1 MIMAFVVSISSCAN
15 KSDPVP
21 EQDQRSEMQKKVDQF
36 ARVEIGVPDEAIPEI
51 HRPTLAKLY
60 ITAEYLDD
68 MFFRQVATENPEW
81 YRQVSEDPALS
92 ATKDYF
98 DIMYGPWDRTAD
110 NQIFW
115 GDKAKPVGATFYPE
129 DLTKAEL
136 EAWIEAHPDQK
147 SAFTNYFTVI
157 RRDDS
162 GGLVAVPYS
171 QEYQGDLAVLS
182 SFLEQGADLAV
193 DERLAKF
200 LRSRAQA
207 FSDNE
212 YRQSDMDWMDLG
224 DGDIEVVIGPVE
236 VYEDELMNYKA
247 SFEAFI
253 ALRNPEATAELDQ
266 IKALIPQM
274 EDYLPIPDE
283 FKTTDRGS
291 ESPISV
297 VDLLYSAGD
306 ARTAMQALA
315 FNLPNDEYVRQTK
328 GSKKVMLRNV
338 IQAKFEQ
345 ILVPI
350 ARRLMNT
357 EQAEQVSFDAFFATI
372 LLHETGHGLGPGVI
386 KVNRNGQ
393 TMTTTVSEELKDH
406 YATIEEA
413 KADTMGVYLSF
424 FLIEQGLYPE
434 SMREQ
439 IYASFL
445 GSSFR
450 WLRFGA
456 SSAHARSTVVELNY
470 LMEQGAIVH
479 QEDGRYAYVS
489 PLMAGAVENL
499 LHDLLMIEA
508 KGDYAAASAFIE
520 MYGTVPVGLE
530 DQLGSYTDIPI
541 DLCPIY
547 TLEQQVTS
555 W

>member
-1 MIMAFVVSISSCAN
+1 MAFVVSISSCTN
-15 KSDPVP
+15 KSDLVP
-21 EQDQRSEMQKKVDQF
+21 EPDPRSDMQIKVDQF
-36 ARVEIGVPDEAIPEI
+36 ARVEIGVPDEGIPEQ
-51 HRPTLAKLY
+51 HRPTLIKLY
-60 ITAEYLDD
+60 TAAEYLDD
-68 MFFRQVATENPEW
+68 MFFRQVAAENPEW
-81 YRQVSEDPALS
+81 RHQIGQDPNLNSTLAL
-92 ATKDYF
+92 F
-98 DIMYGPWDRTAD
+98 DIMYGPWDRTD
-110 NQIFW
+110 NNKPFW
-115 GDKAKPVGATFYPE
+115 GNKPKPKGATFYPE

-136 EAWIEAHPDQK
+136 EAWIEAHPDDK
-147 SAFTNYFTVI
+147 EAFTSYFTVI

-207 FSDNE
+207 FRDDQ

-224 DGDIEVVIGPVE
+224 DGDLEVVIGPIE

-253 ALRNPEATAELDQ
+253 ALRNPEVSAELDQ

-274 EDYLPIPDE
+274 ENYLPISDE

-297 VDLLYSAGD
+297 VDLLFTAGD
-306 ARTAMQALA
+306 GRAGMQALA
-315 FNLPNDEYVRQTK
+315 FNLPNDEYVRKTK

-357 EQAEQVSFDAFFATI
+357 EQAENVSFDAFFATI
-372 LLHETGHGLGPGVI
+372 LLHEIGHGLGPGIIHVPA
-386 KVNRNGQ
+386 REGQ
-393 TMTTTVSEELKDH
+393 TRMTTVGDELKDH

-413 KADTMGVYLSF
+413 KADTLGVYLSF

-450 WLRFGA
+450 SLRFGA

-470 LMEQGAIVH
+470 LIEQGAIVR

-489 PLMAGAVENL
+489 PLMPEAVENL

-508 KGDYAAASAFIE
+508 KGDYDAATAFVE
-520 MYGTVPVGLE
+520 MYGTVPAGLE
-530 DQLGSYTDIPI
+530 EQLGTFTDIPI
-541 DLCPIY
+541 DLRPIY
-547 TLEQQVTS
+547 PLEQQVTN